1 MSLEKLAALLMT
13 VLFTALPAAAP
24 AADYP
29 TKPVRMIVGWAAGGG
44 ADLMIRLVEK
54 EFEQEFGQP
63 LTFVYKTGANGAIAA
78 MDLKSARKDGYTIGS
93 YCNPHLVTNI
103 LTKKGQYSLD
113 DFSYLAQTAIDP
125 AFLAVRKDSPIN
137 SVEDFVRAAE
147 SGKMLVGCIDYFGP
161 TNFAA
166 LKMHKAGIPYSMT
179 SFGSGPKTISAML
192 GGHVD
197 AAFLMTGT
205 SMSSISEMKVLAIA
219 TAERDP
225 MFPDVPTFRE
235 LGYDIVNYLYRFWMA
250 PKLRPE
256 VEQRLADGLRAI
268 YDRPEVIEKNAR
280 AGLQV
285 QFLDGATL
293 RKNIEASFAE
303 AEELIEYSNSLDNK

>member
-1 MSLEKLAALLMT
+1 
-13 VLFTALPAAAP
+13 
-24 AADYP
+24 
-29 TKPVRMIVGWAAGGG
+29 MIS
-44 ADLMIRLVEK
+44 
-54 EFEQEFGQP
+54 
-63 LTFVYKTGANGAIAA
+63 AI
-78 MDLKSARKDGYTIGS
+78 
-93 YCNPHLVTNI
+93 
-103 LTKKGQYSLD
+103 
-113 DFSYLAQTAIDP
+113 LAQTAIDP

-225 MFPDVPTFRE
+225 MFPMCRLSVNWAMISSITCTGSGWLRSSGRKWNSAWLTDCAPSTTGRKSSKKRQGRASGAVP
-235 LGYDIVNYLYRFWMA
+235 
-250 PKLRPE
+250 
-256 VEQRLADGLRAI
+256 
-268 YDRPEVIEKNAR
+268 
-280 AGLQV
+280 
-285 QFLDGATL
+285 
-293 RKNIEASFAE
+293 
-303 AEELIEYSNSLDNK
+303 

>member
-1 MSLEKLAALLMT
+1 MSFKKCAMLLMAALL
-13 VLFTALPAAAP
+13 LSPPALAS

-29 TKPVRMIVGWAAGGG
+29 SKPIRMIVGWAAGGG

-54 EFEQEFGQP
+54 EFEEEFGQP
-63 LTFVYKTGANGAIAA
+63 LNFVYKTGANGAIAA
-78 MDLKSARKDGYTIGS
+78 MDLKNARKDGYTIGS

-103 LTKKGQYSLD
+103 LTKKGQYTLD

-137 SVEDFVRAAE
+137 SVEDFVKAAK

-166 LKMHKAGIPYSMT
+166 LKMHKDGVPFSMT

-250 PKLRPE
+250 PKLKPE
-256 VEQRLADGLRAI
+256 VEQRLADGLRNI
-268 YDRPEVIEKNAR
+268 YSKPEVIEKNR
-280 AGLQV
+280 KAGLQV
-285 QFLDGATL
+285 QYLDGATL
-293 RKNIEASFAE
+293 RKNIEESFAE
-303 AEELIEYSNSLDNK
+303 AEELIKYSNSLEGN

>member
-1 MSLEKLAALLMT
+1 MSFPRLAVLL
-13 VLFTALPAAAP
+13 LSLALPFVSSAAG

-29 TKPVRMIVGWAAGGG
+29 AKPVRMIVGWAAGGG

-78 MDLKSARKDGYTIGS
+78 MDLKNARKDGYTIGS

-103 LTKKGQYSLD
+103 LTNKGQYSLD
-113 DFSYLAQTAIDP
+113 DFSYLAQTAVDP

-137 SVEDFVRAAE
+137 SLEDFLQAAR
-147 SGKMLVGCIDYFGP
+147 SGTMLVGCIDFYGP

-166 LKMHKAGIPYSMT
+166 LKMHKAGVPFVMT

-205 SMSSISEMKVLAIA
+205 SMSSVGEMKILAIA
-219 TAERDP
+219 TEERDP
-225 MFPDVPTFRE
+225 LFPDVPTFRE
-235 LGYDIVNYLYRFWMA
+235 RGFDIVNYLYRFWMA
-250 PKLRPE
+250 PKLPSDVERRLAEGLRNIYERPE
-256 VEQRLADGLRAI
+256 VM
-268 YDRPEVIEKNAR
+268 AR
-280 AGLQV
+280 NREAGLQV
-285 QFLDGATL
+285 HYLDGVTL
-293 RKNIEASFAE
+293 KRNIEASFQE
-303 AEELIEYSNSLDNK
+303 AEELIAYGESLNKK